1 MASTRE
7 MRMRIKSVQNLAQVT
22 KAMETVAASR
32 VRKAVAANAASNPYS
47 EKAWKVLLHLARQP
61 GSHSLHPL
69 LKERTPIRSVL
80 VIMVSGDRGLAGAYN
95 VNVLRNTL
103 FYFDQFAQPVS
114 YLSVGRKGRDLLL
127 RRHGKVIAEFTDL
140 QTPATFL
147 EVSPIARL
155 VVEDFKNLLY
165 DQVFISYTNYESMVK
180 QAPVIRKILPLE
192 VQYSGDGYNVTHTK
206 TTSVFSYEPDQNE
219 ILDEVIPRFIGV
231 QIYQAIL
238 SSQASEFAARMM
250 AMHNAADNAQQ
261 LVDMLKLEYNKARQ
275 QIITNEMLDIVG
287 GSTAQQNG

>member
-1 MASTRE
+1 MPSTRE

-32 VRKAVAANAASNPYS
+32 VRKAVAANAASKPYS

-61 GSHSLHPL
+61 GSTTLHPL
-69 LKERTPIRSVL
+69 LSARTPIKNVL
-80 VIMVSGDRGLAGAYN
+80 VIMVSGDRGLAGSYN

-103 FYFDQFAQPVS
+103 FFFDQFSQPVN
-114 YLSVGRKGRDLLL
+114 YLSVGKKGRDLLL
-127 RRHGKVIAEFTDL
+127 RRHANVIAEFTAL
-140 QTPATFL
+140 QSPVTFL

-155 VVEDFKNLLY
+155 VIDDFKNMVY
-165 DQVFISYTNYESMVK
+165 DQVFISFTNFESMTR
-180 QAPVIRKILPLE
+180 QQPVIRKILPLE
-192 VQYSGDGYNVTHTK
+192 VEYSGSGVNVTHSK
-206 TTSVFSYEPDQNE
+206 TSSVFTYEPDQNE
-219 ILDEVIPRFIGV
+219 ILDEVVPRFIAT

-250 AMHNAADNAQQ
+250 AMHNAADNARQ
-261 LVDMLKLEYNKARQ
+261 LVGMLKLEYNKARQ

-287 GSTAQQNG
+287 GASAQDNM